1 METWEGGHVNAF
13 IPIFLNFLRGMETPL
28 VVSRPPGPLLFLNF
42 LRGMET
48 DPVRQ
53 PAELP
58 RDPS

>member
-48 DPVRQ
+48 L
-53 PAELP
+53 AHE
-58 RDPS
+58 RDLQALNFSS